1 MSPPVGSHP
10 SLHVND
16 WSVGMWI
23 YTLRLM
29 CTLTSS
35 LANFR
40 IWWCLHFVV
49 KFALKCSVSV
59 FFGVKCAISPI
70 PPKPSAQATVISYDV
85 GKKNWS
91 NFLVFFVDSIMLIAK
106 PAPLSFHSLYRL
118 NCVLRWGKS
127 YDAIRSNQTNIMRQ
141 QNL

>member
-23 YTLRLM
+23 YTLRLK
-29 CTLTSS
+29 CALTSS
-35 LANFR
+35 LANFE
-40 IWWCLHFVV
+40 IWCLHFEG

-59 FFGVKCAISPI
+59 FFLESISPI
-70 PPKPSAQATVISYDV
+70 PPKPSAQATIISYDV

-91 NFLVFFVDSIMLIAK
+91 NLLVFFVDSITLIVK
-106 PAPLSFHSLYRL
+106 PAPFSFHSLYRL
-118 NCVLRWGKS
+118 NWVLRWGK
-127 YDAIRSNQTNIMRQ
+127 
-141 QNL
+141 NLWRHPV